1 VPPSQ
6 SDPLIYLVE
15 NYVPGSG
22 GETPIDTLAMT
33 TSNQITNPQ
42 FALINFTSPF
52 TFSGTDP
59 SPIQIGPS
67 WYLEAAGT
75 GSVTLTQVPLT
86 SATPTPSNAPYALEI
101 ELSGWND
108 GTVFLRQR
116 FSQNGVLWANQIVS
130 TALTARIEGSN
141 VSISAKFVNS
151 MGDPIATVLNPVTVD
166 NSFNEYIDY
175 ATFPASTDT
184 DTPPNTYIDYKIV
197 LPSNVDIYITSVQVI
212 VEDMPIKPPFE
223 QDSIERQIDHT
234 YNTAYP
240 IVPVGTVIDFG
251 GFTIPSHYF
260 LCDGTTKSR
269 TTYNLLFQ
277 AITKTETVSLTSTVS
292 TFTVLS
298 SADYYIG
305 MSIEGTGIAAST
317 TISNIVGTT
326 ITMSN
331 AATATVSS
339 SVRFFAYGNGD
350 GSTTFTLPLLADYVI
365 AGLGGTLFGAGN
377 NGVGAKGGSS
387 THTLLAAELPPH
399 SHTYLFPAAVGA
411 GAVAGFSINAGGGV
425 STASGNGP
433 GSSTAFSI
441 VQQTALM
448 KKCIRYE

>member
-1 VPPSQ
+1 
-6 SDPLIYLVE
+6 
-15 NYVPGSG
+15 
-22 GETPIDTLAMT
+22 
-33 TSNQITNPQ
+33 
-42 FALINFTSPF
+42 
-52 TFSGTDP
+52 
-59 SPIQIGPS
+59 
-67 WYLEAAGT
+67 
-75 GSVTLTQVPLT
+75 
-86 SATPTPSNAPYALEI
+86 
-101 ELSGWND
+101 
-108 GTVFLRQR
+108 
-116 FSQNGVLWANQIVS
+116 
-130 TALTARIEGSN
+130 
-141 VSISAKFVNS
+141 
-151 MGDPIATVLNPVTVD
+151 
-166 NSFNEYIDY
+166 
-175 ATFPASTDT
+175 
-184 DTPPNTYIDYKIV
+184 
-197 LPSNVDIYITSVQVI
+197 
-212 VEDMPIKPPFE
+212 
-223 QDSIERQIDHT
+223 
-234 YNTAYP
+234 
-240 IVPVGTVIDFG
+240 
-251 GFTIPSHYF
+251 
-260 LCDGTTKSR
+260 
-269 TTYNLLFQ
+269 
-277 AITKTETVSLTSTVS
+277 
-292 TFTVLS
+292 
-298 SADYYIG
+298 